1 MQFPSSRE
9 DKTSIQFIPHRPD
22 TRVSQLCARAASVV
36 FASRRPFVSRCTLR
50 IRTSLVTISN
60 TMSSTM
66 SATAKTILK
75 GPTDWIQW
83 LEMVKSTATTGQVW
97 VYVDPSKTDAQLP
110 PLNEPVWPEPSS
122 LNRSQDEIDS
132 GTLTAAQTYRRHSTP
147 TAHRSISS
155 TPEIAKEQGS

>member
-1 MQFPSSRE
+1 MRLYSSVVFPVLDRIRYQF
-9 DKTSIQFIPHRPD
+9 TSIPHFDQTP
-22 TRVSQLCARAASVV
+22 TVSQLCTRAASVV
-36 FASRRPFVSRCTLR
+36 FVSRRPFISRCTLR

-60 TMSSTM
+60 TISSTI

-110 PLNEPVWPEPSS
+110 PLVEPTWPEPGN
-122 LNRSQDEIDS
+122 LAR
-132 GTLTAAQTYRRHSTP
+132 T
-147 TAHRSISS
+147 
-155 TPEIAKEQGS
+155 

>member
-1 MQFPSSRE
+1 MQDIRGVSGESIAFHMRLYSSAVFPVLDRTRHQF
-9 DKTSIQFIPHRPD
+9 TSIPHFDQTPK
-22 TRVSQLCARAASVV
+22 VSQLCARAASVV

-110 PLNEPVWPEPSS
+110 LLNEPVWPKPSS
-122 LNRSQDEIDS
+122 LNRS
-132 GTLTAAQTYRRHSTP
+132 
-147 TAHRSISS
+147 
-155 TPEIAKEQGS
+155 